1 MGGPDRYIIKLAT
14 VFQTGAGQNV
24 LTYQIEYD
32 KSDPEHLPT
41 RARQLVPLL
50 GRQTLYCLSGLNA
63 DAMLVR
69 KRSNL
74 LFPLLDAPT

>member
-24 LTYQIEYD
+24 LKTEYD

-41 RARQLVPLL
+41 RPRQLAPLL
-50 GRQTLYCLSGLNA
+50 GRHTLYCLSGLNA
-63 DAMLVR
+63 EAMLVR